1 MDRGVDAS
9 AARGN
14 VIDRLAGGVGGGA
27 GIGGVGGGAGIGGV
41 GGGVGIGDAGIDA
54 AGVGSVGIGDKGIG
68 VVTICRQAQKLP
80 GDFPA

>member
-14 VIDRLAGGVGGGA
+14 VIDRLA
-27 GIGGVGGGAGIGGV
+27 GGVGGGAGIGGV